1 MKALPAKS
9 GSTVWLAMI
18 LLSGALSA
26 LAYGVGIMVLEW
38 PIGDVFG
45 SAGAAPYDANE
56 PLRVYYRPLLAVLSA
71 VLAFVHPRSAVIT
84 APVFAITQAV
94 VCVAIELVRSPSPLW
109 IMYGPLVAF
118 ALLPWVGIG
127 AVVGAV
133 LRLSARTIAGSAKR

>member
-9 GSTVWLAMI
+9 SSTVWLAMI

-26 LAYGVGIMVLEW
+26 LVYGVGIMVLEW
-38 PIGDVFG
+38 PIGDVSG
-45 SAGAAPYDANE
+45 SAGAAYDANE

-71 VLAFVHPRSAVIT
+71 VLAFLHPRSAVIT

-133 LRLSARTIAGSAKR
+133 LRLGARTIAGSAKR